1 MKGLAQQRN
10 FKIQTFPGFVNFL
23 YSSMRL
29 TLYERPATPS
39 RPISEKPRSSMNPID
54 VLKRNTVSFI
64 TEEELTSRLK
74 EDRPLRVKLG
84 CDPTRPDLTFGHV
97 VVLRKLRQFQ
107 NLGHQAILIIGDY
120 TALIG
125 DPSGRSMERPDLS
138 KEEIKANAETY
149 MDQAFKVLD
158 ESRTTVRRNS
168 EWFGKMEFED
178 ALKLARKMTVAR
190 MLERDDF
197 AKRYAG
203 NSPISIVE
211 FLYPLLQGY
220 DSIVTEADVELGGT
234 DQTFNLL
241 VGRALQK
248 DAGKPE
254 QAVITLPLLLGL
266 DGVDK
271 MSKSLNNY
279 IALNDNSK
287 DMFGKIMSVSDEVMW
302 DYYRLLLLTQ
312 EAEIETLKSAHP
324 MQAKKDLALK
334 LTSQFHSKK
343 DALREL
349 EQFDKVF
356 SKGRAP
362 DDMPIFA
369 WKQLAEGETTRLI
382 DILGST
388 GLFSSKK
395 EARRLV
401 DQGAVRIDGE
411 RCSDPNTEVS
421 RPKTEIVV
429 QAGKRLFF
437 KLLP

>member
-1 MKGLAQQRN
+1 MKDPRHHQGPYL
-10 FKIQTFPGFVNFL
+10 KSPD
-23 YSSMRL
+23 
-29 TLYERPATPS
+29 RP
-39 RPISEKPRSSMNPID
+39 MNPID
-54 VLKRNTVSFI
+54 VLKQNTVSFI
-64 TEEELTSRLK
+64 SEEELTSRLK

-107 NLGHQAILIIGDY
+107 DLGHQAILIIGDY

-125 DPSGRSMERPDLS
+125 DPSGRSMERPDVS
-138 KEEIKANAETY
+138 KEEIKTNAETY
-149 MDQAFKVLD
+149 MAQAFKVLD

-168 EWFGKMEFED
+168 EWFGKMDFED

-197 AKRYAG
+197 AKRYDG

-220 DSIVTEADVELGGT
+220 DSIMTEADVELGGT
-234 DQTFNLL
+234 DQIFNLL

-279 IALNDNSK
+279 IALNDDPK

-334 LTSQFHSKK
+334 LTSQFHSP
-343 DALREL
+343 DEAGREL
-349 EQFDKVF
+349 EQFEKVF
-356 SKGRAP
+356 SRGGVP
-362 DDMPIFA
+362 DEMKVFT
-369 WKQLAEGETTRLI
+369 WKQLAEGETARLI
-382 DILGST
+382 DLLGATS
-388 GLFSSKK
+388 LFSSKK

-401 DQGAVRIDGE
+401 EQGAVRIDGE

-421 RPKTEIVV
+421 RPDSEITL

-437 KLLP
+437 KMLP

>member
-1 MKGLAQQRN
+1 
-10 FKIQTFPGFVNFL
+10 
-23 YSSMRL
+23 
-29 TLYERPATPS
+29 
-39 RPISEKPRSSMNPID
+39 MNPID
-54 VLKRNTVSFI
+54 VLKQNTISFI
-64 TEEELTSRLK
+64 TEEVLTSRLK
-74 EDRPLRVKLG
+74 EGRPLRIKLG

-107 NLGHQAILIIGDY
+107 DLGHQAVLIIGDY

-158 ESRTTVRRNS
+158 ESRTTVHRNS

-197 AKRYAG
+197 ANRYAG

-220 DSIVTEADVELGGT
+220 DSIMTEADVELGGT

-254 QAVITLPLLLGL
+254 QAVITLPLLVGL

-279 IALNDNSK
+279 IALNDDPK
-287 DMFGKIMSVSDEVMW
+287 DMFGKIMSVSDEIMW
-302 DYYRLLLLTQ
+302 DYYKLLLLTP

-324 MQAKKDLALK
+324 MESKKNLALK
-334 LTSQFHSKK
+334 LTSQFHSRN
-343 DALREL
+343 DANREL
-349 EQFDKVF
+349 DQFEKVF
-356 SKGRAP
+356 TRRETR
-362 DDMPIFA
+362 DDMPVFQWSAITDKEEDTLLNLMA
-369 WKQLAEGETTRLI
+369 ATN
-382 DILGST
+382 
-388 GLFSSKK
+388 LFPSKK

-401 DQGAVRIDGE
+401 EQGAVRIDGE
-411 RCSDPNTEVS
+411 RYSDPYTDIS
-421 RPKTEIVV
+421 RPKIEITI

-437 KLLP
+437 KISGNRLS

>member
-1 MKGLAQQRN
+1 M
-10 FKIQTFPGFVNFL
+10 
-23 YSSMRL
+23 
-29 TLYERPATPS
+29 
-39 RPISEKPRSSMNPID
+39 
-54 VLKRNTVSFI
+54 
-64 TEEELTSRLK
+64 
-74 EDRPLRVKLG
+74 RVKLG

-107 NLGHQAILIIGDY
+107 DLGHQAILIIGDY

-149 MDQAFKVLD
+149 MAQAFKVLD

-178 ALKLARKMTVAR
+178 ALKLARKMTVSR

-220 DSIVTEADVELGGT
+220 DSIMTEADVELGGT

-254 QAVITLPLLLGL
+254 QAVITLPLLVGL

-279 IALNDNSK
+279 IALNDGPK
-287 DMFGKIMSVSDEVMW
+287 DMFGKIMSVSDEIMW
-302 DYYRLLLLTQ
+302 DYYKLLLLTP

-324 MQAKKDLALK
+324 MESKKNLALK
-334 LTSQFHSKK
+334 LTSQFHSR
-343 DALREL
+343 DEAGREL
-349 EQFDKVF
+349 EQFEKVF
-356 SKGRAP
+356 SRGGIP
-362 DDMPIFA
+362 DEMQEFS
-369 WKQLAEGETTRLI
+369 WNQLAVGETARLI
-382 DILGST
+382 DLLGAT
-388 GLFSSKK
+388 GLFPSKK

-401 DQGAVRIDGE
+401 EQGAVRIDGE
-411 RCSDPNTEVS
+411 RCSDPYTEVS
-421 RPKTEIVV
+421 RPKSEITL

-437 KLLP
+437 KVLS